1 MHVLHALCS
10 DSFRLDTNPGSY
22 GMIKRLQ
29 LHFLIPLLLSSFS
42 LFSEEFKVGEMFYG
56 DYTSN
61 GIKEGTT
68 FRWVAYI
75 PKCYDPSRPSALYV
89 GHDGL
94 NMVHAKTLE
103 EMATDGLTPVT
114 VCIGLAAGELRP
126 SLDGGTLRRMRAEE
140 YDEVGSEYPDF
151 LVDEF
156 IPWFIQKYD
165 LKIDPNPDMHM
176 VAGSSSG
183 GISAW
188 NIAWFRNDYFHRC
201 YLASPSFLA
210 IRNGEETLYR
220 VRLSEPRPIRIYET
234 YGEFEPDMYEGNSYL
249 AALFAKNT
257 FEFAG
262 YPVQAEFIPTGKH
275 GAGYDDENV
284 ARRMLK
290 YLWNDWQNSPVTPVR
305 QQERLNRLVEFGT
318 TWEITE
324 DPFPTP
330 LPARTTIGEFNPD
343 VGDII
348 FTDLEGNSRVVK
360 SGFGEITALAISTDR
375 WRLYV
380 ADRLK
385 NSIYAL
391 AIHPDGSLGK
401 PYSLAPLRLSPKI
414 EQIGASAMCIDTKDR
429 LYVATPLGIQSIISF
444 GILDAILPL
453 PGDLSADDVAF
464 GGNDGKTLY
473 VRSGNKIFKR
483 PMKTMGKPHDFPV
496 TPPGTNGYYD
506 GD

>member
-1 MHVLHALCS
+1 MMTHLKFYL
-10 DSFRLDTNPGSY
+10 
-22 GMIKRLQ
+22 
-29 LHFLIPLLLSSFS
+29 FLAVFFLPVSP
-42 LFSEEFKVGEMFYG
+42 LFSAELKTGEMFYN
-56 DYTSN
+56 DYTST

-68 FRWVAYI
+68 FRWVAYV
-75 PKCYDPSRPSALYV
+75 PECYDPEKPAALYV

-94 NMVHAKTLE
+94 NMVHAKMLE
-103 EMATDGLTPVT
+103 EMAADGETPVT
-114 VCIGLAAGELRP
+114 VCVGLASGELLP
-126 SLDGGTLRRMRAEE
+126 TLEGGSPRRMRAEE
-140 YDEVGSEYPDF
+140 YDETGSEYPDF

-156 IPWFIQKYD
+156 IPWFIREYG
-165 LKIDPNPDMHM
+165 LNIDPNPDMHM

-188 NIAWFRNDYFHRC
+188 NIAWFRNDYFRRC

-249 AALFAKNT
+249 AAVFAKNT
-257 FEFAG
+257 FEYAG
-262 YPVQAEFIPTGKH
+262 YDVQAEFLQGGDH
-275 GAGYDDENV
+275 GAGYNDPEV
-284 ARRMLK
+284 TRRMLK
-290 YLWNDWQNSPVTPVR
+290 FLWKDWQNSPVRPLR

-318 TWEITE
+318 TWEETE
-324 DPFPTP
+324 DPFPDP
-330 LPARTTIGEFNPD
+330 LPARTTIGDYSFD
-343 VGDII
+343 GGHII
-348 FTDLEGNSRVVK
+348 FTDLDGKKRVVN
-360 SGFGEITALAISTDR
+360 SEFENISALAISTDR

-385 NSIYAL
+385 HCVYAL

-401 PYSLAPLRLSPKI
+401 PYTLAPLRLSPKI
-414 EQIGASAMCIDTKDR
+414 EQLGASAICVDTKDR

-444 GILDAILPL
+444 GIIDAILPL
-453 PGDLSADDVAF
+453 PGDLQADDVAF
-464 GGNDGKTLY
+464 GGDDGRILY
-473 VRSGNKIFKR
+473 ARSGEKVFKR
-483 PMKTMGKPHDFPV
+483 RMKTVGKPLDLPI